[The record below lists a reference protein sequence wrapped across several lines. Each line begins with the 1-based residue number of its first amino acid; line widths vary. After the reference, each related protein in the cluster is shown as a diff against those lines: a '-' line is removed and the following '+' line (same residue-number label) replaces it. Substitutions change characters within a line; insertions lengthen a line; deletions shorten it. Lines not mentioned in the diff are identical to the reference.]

1 MHQVLIKSLINL
13 QSLEKIIMKKVMIDI
28 KEVDIKV
35 DIEVDIKYPKHLH
48 DLHSDLPLLPE
59 RMKISPIRLCV
70 IHIIKTIMLFI

>member
-1 MHQVLIKSLINL
+1 
-13 QSLEKIIMKKVMIDI
+13 MIDI

-35 DIEVDIKYPKHLH
+35 DIEVDIKYPKDLH

-59 RMKISPIRLCV
+59 RMKISVIRLCV

>member
-13 QSLEKIIMKKVMIDI
+13 QSLEKIMMKKVMIDI

-35 DIEVDIKYPKHLH
+35 DIEVDIKYPKDLH
-48 DLHSDLPLLPE
+48 DLHCDLSLLPE
-59 RMKISPIRLCV
+59 RMKTSAIRLCV